1 MKVDPKYWLDRP
13 GITRL
18 LKALDADTGGARFVG
33 GAVRDALL
41 GLPPEDLDLATP
53 FAPED
58 VVRRLEAAGIKAVP
72 TGIAHGTVT
81 AISSGTVVEVTT
93 LRCDLVTDGRRATVA
108 FTADWAAD
116 AARRDFTIN
125 ALYADPMNGEIVDSV
140 GGEADILARRVR
152 FIGDPLQRIAEDHL
166 RILRFFR
173 FHARFGK
180 GIPDAAA
187 LDACAAR
194 ANDLMALSRERIA
207 DELLKLLV
215 LPDPSPTLKLM
226 TERGILAPI
235 LPELVAEPAARVA
248 TLARAETAA
257 NISPDPLRRLAAI
270 LPREAAL
277 AAKVAARLKL
287 SKKARKRLADAA
299 DPNLGANPRA
309 LAYRHGS
316 ASAVD
321 RLLLADRSEDAA
333 NIAGWPIPRLPLT
346 GGDLMA
352 RGMAQGP
359 QIASTLRRIEDRWEA
374 AGFPTGS
381 AFEALV
387 AAALD

>member
-13 GITRL
+13 GIMRL

-53 FAPED
+53 FPPED

-93 LRCDLVTDGRRATVA
+93 LRCDLATDGRRATVA

-125 ALYADPMNGEIVDSV
+125 ALYADPMSGEIVDPV

-173 FHARFGK
+173 FHARFGE
-180 GIPDAAA
+180 GAPDAAA

-207 DELLKLLV
+207 DELLKLLA
-215 LPDPSPTLKLM
+215 LSDPSPTLKLM
-226 TERGILAPI
+226 TARGILAPI
-235 LPELVAEPAARVA
+235 LPELVADPAACVSA
-248 TLARAETAA
+248 LARAEIMAA
-257 NISPDPLRRLAAI
+257 IPPDPLRRLAAI
-270 LPREAAL
+270 LPRDPAIV
-277 AAKVAARLKL
+277 AKVAARLKL

-316 ASAVD
+316 ASAAD
-321 RLLLADRSEDAA
+321 RLLLADRPEDAA
-333 NIAGWPIPRLPLT
+333 SLACWPIPRLPLT

-352 RGMAQGP
+352 RGIIQGP
-359 QIASTLRRIEDRWEA
+359 EIARTLRRIEDRWEA

-387 AAALD
+387 AAALA